1 MRDHVIQV
9 CNDLLRT
16 HAIPEGEVPPPLP
29 TAETQNHASESS
41 NNHSLKRGSA
51 LVGAYNLLRKL
62 ACFRTIQAAL
72 KQLHRGSLSKL
83 PIGAPALSRQLC
95 RLQTTAKD

>member
-16 HAIPEGEVPPPLP
+16 RAIPEGEFPPPLP
-29 TAETQNHASESS
+29 TAETQKHASES
-41 NNHSLKRGSA
+41 NDHSLRRGSA

-62 ACFRTIQAAL
+62 AYFRTIQAAL

-95 RLQTTAKD
+95 RLQKSAKD